1 LAKSSGFPSSTKFEK
16 PPGWDWVIFYL
27 DGDDPDVQAMSV
39 FGQMTPE
46 KALEEAR
53 DSLSGNLDYEILGVF
68 RRDKELPLG

>member
-1 LAKSSGFPSSTKFEK
+1 MAKSSGLPSPTKFEK
-16 PPGWDWVIFYL
+16 PPGLDWVVFYM

-53 DSLSGNLDYEILGVF
+53 YSLGGNSDYEILGLF
-68 RRDKELPLG
+68 RSDKDLPLG